1 LLISKDWSL
10 EKCFQSKAELV
21 LKKMEDKKKD
31 IWNFS
36 LIHKNQENDKVGFN
50 FA

>member
-1 LLISKDWSL
+1 
-10 EKCFQSKAELV
+10 
-21 LKKMEDKKKD
+21 MEDKKKD

-50 FA
+50 FLKTFELFWTMLIM